1 MTAVGCPL
9 PWIPV
14 AVARS
19 VDSRPGRCGP
29 VLSLV
34 SRPPTFARRIGDG
47 GSCTGCGEV
56 LTVTELLG
64 LE

>member
-1 MTAVGCPL
+1 MSENGARKVRECGQRLAAERRCPDCQL
-9 PWIPV
+9 
-14 AVARS
+14 
-19 VDSRPGRCGP
+19 
-29 VLSLV
+29 
-34 SRPPTFARRIGDG
+34 FARRIGDG

>member
-1 MTAVGCPL
+1 MSAVNAAN
-9 PWIPV
+9 V
-14 AVARS
+14 
-19 VDSRPGRCGP
+19 
-29 VLSLV
+29 
-34 SRPPTFARRIGDG
+34 GDG